1 MDIIQL
7 AVVDAA
13 EKSSNWSSIDSI
25 DSIEIFRQLT
35 YHILF

>member
-13 EKSSNWSSIDSI
+13 EKSSNWSFIDSI
-25 DSIEIFRQLT
+25 DSIQIFR
-35 YHILF
+35 